1 MTPEVLLRK
10 LSYLRQLLADLA
22 PFDGATLAE
31 VQAEHYKLERLFELL
46 VMAASDILFHE
57 LAERGLSPASYRDA
71 FKLAGTQGLLPLDL
85 ADRLQ
90 EAAGMRNVIVH
101 LYQEIDYAILRDSIR
116 PALRDFGQ
124 FVALFEARLD
134 DAGTP

>member
-1 MTPEVLLRK
+1 MAPEVLLRK
-10 LSYLRQLLADLA
+10 LTYLRRLLADLA
-22 PFDGATLAE
+22 PFEGATLPTVE
-31 VQAEHYKLERLFELL
+31 AEHYKLERLFELL

-57 LAERGLSPASYRDA
+57 LAERGLTPDSYRTA
-71 FKLAGTQGLLPLDL
+71 FTLAAAQGLISPDL

-101 LYQEIDYAILRDSIR
+101 LYEEIDYAILRGSIG

-124 FVALFEARLD
+124 FVAAFESRL
-134 DAGTP
+134 GSIG